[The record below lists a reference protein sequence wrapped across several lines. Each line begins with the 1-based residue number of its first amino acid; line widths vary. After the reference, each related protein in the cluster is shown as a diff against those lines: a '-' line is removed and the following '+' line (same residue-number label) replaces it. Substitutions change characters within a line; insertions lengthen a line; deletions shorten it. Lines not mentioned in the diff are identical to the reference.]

1 VASIKVPPPPPE
13 GAIKVVF
20 VRDWHEGSQR
30 VEVHLPAVPRAGE
43 TVILDDFMDGV
54 VEEVVWEVGEPV
66 QVRLG

>member
-30 VEVHLPAVPRAGE
+30 VEVYLPA
-43 TVILDDFMDGV
+43 
-54 VEEVVWEVGEPV
+54 V